1 MTLDWSL
8 IAECIIYPAP
18 AIKTN
23 LVGRALADFLD
34 RLIRVTGL
42 SPADI
47 HLIGHSLGAHVV
59 GAAGKY
65 LECGKVYRIT
75 GEFTSKINMHNDL
88 DWNSV
93 FANFLGI
100 FSKFFHLHVCVG
112 TYL

>member
-8 IAECIIYPAP
+8 IAECIVYPAP

-42 SPADI
+42 STADM

-59 GAAGKY
+59 GAAGKH
-65 LECGKVYRIT
+65 LESGKVHRVT
-75 GEFTSKINMHNDL
+75 GEFASEINARGDLVRYLFFGKI
-88 DWNSV
+88 
-93 FANFLGI
+93 LGI
-100 FSKFFHLHVCVG
+100 F
-112 TYL
+112 